1 MAMFTCFFP
10 YAKNVNED
18 ETTKMAN
25 ADEKKGADT
34 MDINTNMISDGLKTM
49 ANVADMLNKKKEEG
63 GDISNSQPHQQQVQV
78 VVGDQEK
85 KDPKPMILR
94 EKHETHIHKEFPDNR
109 AMTDAECELA
119 LKKAQMEHEL
129 AMLKARYEQDNKE
142 AARIDRLE
150 REEYEKRQK
159 EKQEEKNDKFFKK
172 AGKWGLAILAAI
184 GAGYG
189 GYRGYRAWKGI
200 PSKGFLPGPGETLT
214 ISNKQN
220 GDYFKI
226 SNAEGKVE

>member
-10 YAKNVNED
+10 YAKNVKED
-18 ETTKMAN
+18 ETAKMAN

-49 ANVADMLNKKKEEG
+49 ANVTDLLTKKKEEG

-129 AMLKARYEQDNKE
+129 KLKEMEYQREKDE
-142 AARIDRLE
+142 RDRRDRIE
-150 REEYEKRQK
+150 REERERQQQK
-159 EKQEEKNDKFFKK
+159 ENEKF
-172 AGKWGLAILAAI
+172 AGKVLKWGLGVIAAL
-184 GAGYG
+184 GLGYG

-200 PSKGFLPGPGETLT
+200 PSKGFLPDPGETLT